1 MGGVGGMGCVDV
13 CQSLAVLADS
23 LFLPVVSFEC
33 SEGELLSDTTLFPGF
48 HRMGTKRTRVPD
60 ILMFL
65 MDLYAWD
72 HLAIVTSATLS
83 YYDQAVLLQNSL
95 PDFPST
101 IFSVGDTD
109 WEATLSI
116 MGTIR
121 TQKRRIIYFF
131 GSETLYRRV
140 ICASDAVGT
149 LMGLTWISE
158 GIQSRSWWM
167 EDNADLMAID
177 STCDGSLITSLYEGA
192 LSLTGV
198 AGPIG
203 EDTDYLLPCFGE
215 YTPATLTSYIAE
227 YFLDGYPPTDPNRTV
242 AEPPHDLIVSV
253 AVDGVCVFALM
264 VKSLLEQGLDITEL
278 RKPSAAVY
286 DQVLNQI
293 RDLTFKGASGDVA
306 FAGNDVP
313 NFLGTWQVQSGV
325 LTLSGFA
332 DVLGNISVSETDGL
346 QNTAWAPAPEDI
358 IPPEEDQ
365 FPVWGLVIPAVAFCF
380 GLLCCAFC
388 SYRAVKAAQMEQKDK
403 PQDS

>member
-1 MGGVGGMGCVDV
+1 
-13 CQSLAVLADS
+13 
-23 LFLPVVSFEC
+23 
-33 SEGELLSDTTLFPGF
+33 
-48 HRMGTKRTRVPD
+48 
-60 ILMFL
+60 
-65 MDLYAWD
+65 
-72 HLAIVTSATLS
+72 
-83 YYDQAVLLQNSL
+83 
-95 PDFPST
+95 
-101 IFSVGDTD
+101 
-109 WEATLSI
+109 
-116 MGTIR
+116 
-121 TQKRRIIYFF
+121 
-131 GSETLYRRV
+131 
-140 ICASDAVGT
+140 
-149 LMGLTWISE
+149 
-158 GIQSRSWWM
+158 
-167 EDNADLMAID
+167 MALD

-313 NFLGTWQVQSGV
+313 NYLGTWQVHVWEPSILTSKAKANTKTNNKTNTPTNKQQLAHTQHTTNKQTSPSLSQKIHPPQTPHPPILSPSPQS
-325 LTLSGFA
+325 
-332 DVLGNISVSETDGL
+332 SETH
-346 QNTAWAPAPEDI
+346 THTCTHAHMHT
-358 IPPEEDQ
+358 
-365 FPVWGLVIPAVAFCF
+365 
-380 GLLCCAFC
+380 
-388 SYRAVKAAQMEQKDK
+388 YTYTYT
-403 PQDS
+403 